1 MHMTKVPRLL
11 LVLLC
16 SELCAA
22 IKVPVTWNDSVK
34 SEVKNEQNVESPVEI
49 FNPQNVQTRSH
60 NQQPIPIEYF
70 EYTAQKPKFATEIA
84 AFHGVKN
91 PEQNYKAYPVQPY
104 TGKQKPVL
112 GVHHLL
118 DEERPIYHPLQT
130 YIHQNKV
137 LNRYVHPTSS
147 GYEIFHPYKAEE
159 PALQT
164 IYRDPVLSKIRN
176 DIQDSKNRLQAYEQA
191 AGEPHISADEYLESP
206 EKTDRKLFPQK
217 NEPAPYEIHRPE
229 RVPAYYRAPT
239 RDLHRDHAL
248 NQKFRHPW
256 NQQNVKIRPVHY
268 LPLHKHIGKLRN
280 KHAMKYDDEHNEY
293 PQVPVSEN
301 IEKLPEGYDI
311 YEKGKQKYTQLRN
324 NLDESVNNI
333 VQKHHPANYKTLE
346 LQNNSDH
353 KNEQIDEEFIPVK
366 NYAQVRKTET
376 YKHLPKTAAFDDAE
390 TYEEI
395 LNAPRLREAVKST
408 KAQTVY
414 SEEGYEDS
422 AYDHAGEQ
430 KHASDQE
437 GHGGFLKEHENS
449 GGLYKIPSVAGK
461 YQDGAG
467 SEYRD
472 NTEHGKAWNSN
483 DKDEEE
489 ETEAEDY
496 SEIEHDESVETDAYN
511 GDDAEIGNRNKREG
525 EAETEIETN
534 NEDNNDDSSE
544 LNPTAH
550 DNESN
555 DPDTEHEVGKR
566 EVNFKVPEIDLN
578 STFIIK
584 SPTTKHHEKKNAPLR
599 KKESLKN
606 KYPYYFK
613 NLKGVHKNS
622 PLRYAENL
630 KLIPKKS
637 RGGTEFY
644 DSRSKLQ
651 CSEVDEDVDPLPEKL
666 KNGEN
671 PTNEDEDDDEESKA
685 KSFDTVKQVPRL
697 EGLGDKI
704 DCFKA
709 KYFGEN
715 PLDSPFFKE
724 DIISNPEPIFA
735 PKLSTFQLKNTK
747 GDTAEESKVNKVISA
762 ADIFRE
768 DAKTNIFDLLDKLR
782 IDQNNLHENLNKSSL
797 KLHTALNIIP
807 FNNVQSNKTEHS
819 DVYTDVLKNIQNSQD
834 KSEDIATVLLNSEV
848 VKSNVTY
855 DSFQKRE
862 DITKKPPQ
870 LRKKRAAPFV
880 YEPYKIIRDG
890 QVQDSKKT
898 TTTSNIS
905 PLIKQLQS
913 SGVAD
918 RVSRSNKD
926 DKLPKKSLNS
936 RTYVDIGRKA
946 RAKPQVY
953 NGSDHTFVDVSID
966 QRRGEPRYELRPSNH
981 KAEYTPVENKRAMS
995 VVAYNAQKT
1004 TEKNIIT
1011 TKPTPI
1017 RGRQRFRST
1026 TTTVRPVYD
1035 VAQFIPKPLQVQ
1047 NVAASNSVKKTVT
1060 TAPASVQEKERKQD
1074 EDSEEVEDSE
1084 EYDDDD
1090 DEEEE
1095 DDEEEVPTTTTTTT
1109 LKPSFRKRI
1118 KFTTTTEKVPEHNT
1132 ESEAQLLKLVTRFRN
1147 YKPTDESEPKDKV
1160 KPAPEVKK
1168 NVEESDIA
1176 LPKYREK
1183 KKKSHTSTI
1192 VTDSNK
1198 YGNEDEDEDM
1208 EKTVDDL
1215 IGVKHDMKDY
1225 MPMYEKEESKKN
1237 KHHQSRN
1244 EENNDSR
1251 EEEEEDS
1258 ENEDENDDDDD
1269 DHPENSEEEESGED
1283 DEEEDGEDDND
1294 DKKDDDNTEPE
1305 IQATTPE
1312 PTKRTLIRTTDAPP
1326 TTKATFV
1333 HTTIP
1338 SMPSRIIKPE
1348 GRPVITRK
1356 KIEIHKELP
1365 VNKSS
1370 PHITQF
1376 KQDIKQVEIIKEIPT
1391 TSRKKPQKNAEV
1403 LNLYKDDNLA
1413 QEINKLG
1420 DVEIFRENLNLNE
1433 GPKHGGNY
1441 RKATKEELRLLKPRE
1456 NTAKRA
1462 KDAETS
1468 QSETNKNVEL
1478 EEFVP
1483 KRLHGGNLKAL
1494 SDTKRSRSSDR
1505 NSKLIELNDPPVRM
1519 HGGNL
1524 KYDKDRR
1531 GGRRS
1536 EKLIELDDEEDDH
1549 SSQDDKE
1556 YKPLNTRHERMHG
1569 GNYRSAKIVAPQ
1581 EDDDIQVKSSK
1592 KESPRNAAL
1601 LLAQFAQAA
1610 PILTSTPAYILD
1622 PSKRMYYYVDA

>member
-422 AYDHAGEQ
+422 AYDHAGN
-430 KHASDQE
+430 KNM
-437 GHGGFLKEHENS
+437 LRIK
-449 GGLYKIPSVAGK
+449 KV
-461 YQDGAG
+461 
-467 SEYRD
+467 
-472 NTEHGKAWNSN
+472 TAWNSN

-697 EGLGDKI
+697 EGL
-704 DCFKA
+704 
-709 KYFGEN
+709 
-715 PLDSPFFKE
+715 
-724 DIISNPEPIFA
+724 
-735 PKLSTFQLKNTK
+735 
-747 GDTAEESKVNKVISA
+747 
-762 ADIFRE
+762 
-768 DAKTNIFDLLDKLR
+768 
-782 IDQNNLHENLNKSSL
+782 
-797 KLHTALNIIP
+797 
-807 FNNVQSNKTEHS
+807 EHS

>member
-1 MHMTKVPRLL
+1 MHMTRVSRLL

-16 SELCAA
+16 CELCAA
-22 IKVPVTWNDSVK
+22 IKVPVTWNDSAN

-49 FNPQNVQTRSH
+49 FNSQNVQIIPQ
-60 NQQPIPIEYF
+60 NKQPIPVEYF
-70 EYTAQKPKFATEIA
+70 EYTAQKPKFAVDIA

-91 PEQNYKAYPVQPY
+91 PKQHYKSYPIQPY
-104 TGKQKPVL
+104 TGKKKPAF
-112 GVHHLL
+112 GVHHML
-118 DEERPIYHPLQT
+118 DEDRPFYQPFQT
-130 YIHQNKV
+130 YVQQNDG
-137 LNRYVHPTSS
+137 LNRYVYPTSS
-147 GYEIFHPYKAEE
+147 GYEVFHPYKAEE

-176 DIQDSKNRLQAYEQA
+176 DIHDSKNRLQAYEQE
-191 AGEPHISADEYLESP
+191 AGKPHITSDEYLESP
-206 EKTDRKLFPQK
+206 EKTDGKLFTQK
-217 NEPAPYEIHRPE
+217 NVPAPYEIHRPE
-229 RVPAYYRAPT
+229 RQPAYYRAPI
-239 RDLHRDHAL
+239 RDLHRDHVL
-248 NQKFRHPW
+248 NQRFKHPW
-256 NQQNVKIRPVHY
+256 NQQDIKIRPHHY
-268 LPLHKHIGKLRN
+268 RPLHKHIGNLRN
-280 KHAMKYDDEHNEY
+280 KHAMKYDDERNEY

-301 IEKLPEGYDI
+301 IETPSEGYDI

-333 VQKHHPANYKTLE
+333 VQQNRPANYKTLE
-346 LQNNSDH
+346 LQNNS
-353 KNEQIDEEFIPVK
+353 NPTEDEDDEDFVPVK

-376 YKHLPKTAAFDDAE
+376 FKHLPKKAAFDDAE

-414 SEEGYEDS
+414 SEEGYEDA

-449 GGLYKIPSVAGK
+449 GGLYKIPSVSGK

-472 NTEHGKAWNSN
+472 DVEHGKEWESN
-483 DKDEEE
+483 NKDDEE
-489 ETEAEDY
+489 ETETDDF
-496 SEIEHDESVETDAYN
+496 SEIEHEQLVDADIYK
-511 GDDAEIGNRNKREG
+511 GDDAEVGNRNKREK
-525 EAETEIETN
+525 EAHVKTKNNSTGNNRDSEI
-534 NEDNNDDSSE
+534 
-544 LNPTAH
+544 NPSAQ

-555 DPDTEHEVGKR
+555 DPDTQHEVDKR
-566 EVNFKVPEIDLN
+566 EVNFNVPEIDLN
-578 STFIIK
+578 ATFIIK
-584 SPTTKHHEKKNAPLR
+584 PSTSKRNEQKNASLR
-599 KKESLKN
+599 KKDSLKD

-613 NLKGVHKNS
+613 NLKGVHKDS
-622 PLRYAENL
+622 PLKYAENL
-630 KLIPKKS
+630 KLIPRKS
-637 RGGTEFY
+637 KGGTEFY

-651 CSEVDEDVDPLPEKL
+651 CSEVEDVDPLPEKL

-671 PTNEDEDDDEESKA
+671 PTKDNEDEESKA

-735 PKLSTFQLKNTK
+735 PKLSTFQLTNSK
-747 GDTAEESKVNKVISA
+747 GEKAQESKINKVITGT
-762 ADIFRE
+762 DILRD
-768 DAKTNIFDLLDKLR
+768 DAKNNIFELLDKLR
-782 IDQNNLHENLNKSSL
+782 VDQNNLKDNLNKSSL
-797 KLHTALNIIP
+797 KLHTAFNITP
-807 FNNVQSNKTEHS
+807 VNNIRQQPNNTGHT
-819 DVYTDVLKNIQNSQD
+819 DVYTDVLKNIQTSQANSD
-834 KSEDIATVLLNSEV
+834 APKILKNPKE
-848 VKSNVTY
+848 VKSNITY
-855 DSFQKRE
+855 NSFQNKE
-862 DITKKPPQ
+862 DVTKTP
-870 LRKKRAAPFV
+870 LSIRKKRATPFV

-926 DKLPKKSLNS
+926 DKLPKKSVSS
-936 RTYVDIGRKA
+936 RTYVDIGRKD
-946 RAKPQVY
+946 RAKPQIQ
-953 NGSDHTFVDVSID
+953 NISDPTFVDVSID

-981 KAEYTPVENKRAMS
+981 KSEYTPVENKRAMS
-995 VVAYNAQKT
+995 VVAYNSQRT
-1004 TEKNIIT
+1004 TEKSIIAT
-1011 TKPTPI
+1011 TPI
-1017 RGRQRFRST
+1017 PTRGRQRFRST
-1026 TTTVRPVYD
+1026 TTTARPVYD
-1035 VAQFIPKPLQVQ
+1035 VTQFIPKPVQVQ

-1060 TAPASVQEKERKQD
+1060 SAPASVQEKEIPHD
-1074 EDSEEVEDSE
+1074 DNSEEIEDSE

-1090 DEEEE
+1090 EEEE
-1095 DDEEEVPTTTTTTT
+1095 EEEAEVTTTTTTT
-1109 LKPSFRKRI
+1109 TTPKPSFRRRTKI
-1118 KFTTTTEKVPEHNT
+1118 TTTTEKIPEHNT
-1132 ESEAQLLKLVTRFRN
+1132 ESEAQLLKLVTRFRD
-1147 YKPTDESEPKDKV
+1147 YKPSEVTETKEEV
-1160 KPAPEVKK
+1160 KNTPAVKK

-1176 LPKYREK
+1176 VPKYREK

-1208 EKTVDDL
+1208 EKAVDEL
-1215 IGVKHDMKDY
+1215 IGVKHDMKEY
-1225 MPMYEKEESKKN
+1225 MPMYEKDEENREN
-1237 KHHQSRN
+1237 KHHESQP
-1244 EENNDSR
+1244 EENNDSG
-1251 EEEEEDS
+1251 EEEDDSS
-1258 ENEDENDDDDD
+1258 EFDDDSGEVDD
-1269 DHPENSEEEESGED
+1269 ED
-1283 DEEEDGEDDND
+1283 DEDSDEDEDEEDDDEAID
-1294 DKKDDDNTEPE
+1294 DKKADQKAEPV
-1305 IQATTPE
+1305 IQVTTPE

-1326 TTKATFV
+1326 TTKATYV

-1338 SMPSRIIKPE
+1338 TMSTRITKPE
-1348 GRPVITRK
+1348 GRPVIRRK

-1365 VNKSS
+1365 INTSS

-1376 KQDIKQVEIIKEIPT
+1376 KQDIKQVEIIKEMPT
-1391 TSRKKPQKNAEV
+1391 AFRRKPQKNAEA

-1413 QEINKLG
+1413 KEINKLG

-1441 RKATKEELRLLKPRE
+1441 RKATKEDLRTLKPRE
-1456 NTAKRA
+1456 NTTKRA

-1468 QSETNKNVEL
+1468 QSETNRNIEL
-1478 EEFVP
+1478 EEFAP
-1483 KRLHGGNLKAL
+1483 KRLHGGNLKSLA
-1494 SDTKRSRSSDR
+1494 DIKRSRNTERS
-1505 NSKLIELNDPPVRM
+1505 SKLIELSDPPVRM

-1524 KYDKDRR
+1524 KYDKDRPR
-1531 GGRRS
+1531 GRKS
-1536 EKLIELDDEEDDH
+1536 EKLIELDDNEDDH
-1549 SSQDDKE
+1549 SSHDDKE
-1556 YKPLNTRHERMHG
+1556 YKPHNTRNERMHG
-1569 GNYRSAKIVAPQ
+1569 GNYRSAKIVAAK